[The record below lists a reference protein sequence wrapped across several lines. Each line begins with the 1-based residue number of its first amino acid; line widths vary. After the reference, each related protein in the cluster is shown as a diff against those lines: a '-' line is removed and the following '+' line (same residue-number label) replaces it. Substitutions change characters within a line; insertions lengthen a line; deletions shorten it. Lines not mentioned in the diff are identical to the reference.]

1 MGNCVDA
8 KHRIESS
15 RLDQS
20 IELRALENVCIA
32 TAKSRGFYAQM
43 GFLGLTSPG
52 SEKGDIVVVFSG
64 GITPFTV
71 RETKSVGGEFTL
83 LGLPP

>member
-1 MGNCVDA
+1 
-8 KHRIESS
+8 
-15 RLDQS
+15 
-20 IELRALENVCIA
+20 
-32 TAKSRGFYAQM
+32 M